1 MDSRSPDTDALRR
14 IASALIESVD
24 RAIDRL
30 LSLLPIAASKAPPA
44 PALEPEPEHKQDR
57 AEDIAIQ

>member
-1 MDSRSPDTDALRR
+1 MDSRLSETDSLLR
-14 IASALIESVD
+14 IATALILGVD
-24 RAIDRL
+24 RAMDRL

-44 PALEPEPEHKQDR
+44 PALEPEPEPKQDR